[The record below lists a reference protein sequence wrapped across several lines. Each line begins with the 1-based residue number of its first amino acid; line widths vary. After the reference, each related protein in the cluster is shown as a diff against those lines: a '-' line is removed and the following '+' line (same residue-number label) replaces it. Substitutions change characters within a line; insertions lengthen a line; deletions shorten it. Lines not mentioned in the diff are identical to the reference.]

1 MRYGVFGCLA
11 LWSGLAFANG
21 HAAPNSWSGTWRLDQ
36 HLSQPVGPSFIYAQ
50 ASTGEFTVNAGD
62 HVYRFFCDGKDY
74 PTLPQHSLV
83 CTQAGPR
90 RMQMI
95 YKVNGQA
102 VSHALR
108 TLSPDGEVLTV
119 TATTN
124 GSTGSKEVRTVSYQR
139 TSAST
144 GFEGAW
150 TDKDQ
155 SDFRPPVLVIVE
167 TGPILRVSFPDKKQH
182 TDIPLNGTD
191 APIQGITPGVHATLS
206 AVPRGERELHTEQKL
221 DGRVVRDSTLTLTP
235 DGHTLIQETWR
246 PENPSIKERL
256 VYQRQ

>member
-1 MRYGVFGCLA
+1 VNLVKRRLCRSVGFADTLRMRYGVFGCLA

-102 VSHALR
+102 VRVGAPR
-108 TLSPDGEVLTV
+108 QGGSPRPGGAADG
-119 TATTN
+119 
-124 GSTGSKEVRTVSYQR
+124 
-139 TSAST
+139 
-144 GFEGAW
+144 
-150 TDKDQ
+150 
-155 SDFRPPVLVIVE
+155 
-167 TGPILRVSFPDKKQH
+167 
-182 TDIPLNGTD
+182 
-191 APIQGITPGVHATLS
+191 
-206 AVPRGERELHTEQKL
+206 
-221 DGRVVRDSTLTLTP
+221 
-235 DGHTLIQETWR
+235 
-246 PENPSIKERL
+246 
-256 VYQRQ
+256 